1 MTFLDD
7 ERTDAVALHNKARSY
22 LRSARYLNAA
32 SPGVS
37 CSHAGVTFLFCH
49 AIELFL
55 LSYLRAHGG
64 EGAELDNLNRRVA
77 ATTSRAVGAGLKLHP
92 DVVATLS
99 QIAETLTAIEVRYI
113 VTGVKQIPN
122 IGPLSNA
129 AQKLDAAVS
138 KALVDLGLP
147 HREEISPR
155 A

>member
-1 MTFLDD
+1 MIVNFLDD
-7 ERTDAVALHNKARSY
+7 DRADAVVLHNKARLY

-32 SPGVS
+32 NPSVS
-37 CSHAGVTFLFCH
+37 CAHAGVTFLFCH

-122 IGPLSNA
+122 IDPLSNA
-129 AQKLDAAVS
+129 AQKMDAAVS
-138 KALVDLGLP
+138 TALVDLGLP
-147 HREEISPR
+147 LRNEI
-155 A
+155 

>member
-99 QIAETLTAIEVRYI
+99 QIAETLTSIEVRYI

-138 KALVDLGLP
+138 KALVDLGLTL
-147 HREEISPR
+147 REDNSHLP
-155 A
+155 

>member
-64 EGAELDNLNRRVA
+64 DGAELNSLGRRVA
-77 ATTSRAVGAGLKLHP
+77 ATTSRAVGIGLKLHP
-92 DVVATLS
+92 DALVTLS
-99 QIAETLTAIEVRYI
+99 QIADTLIAIEVRYFL
-113 VTGVKQIPN
+113 TGVKKIPN
-122 IGPLSNA
+122 IDPLSNA
-129 AQKLDAAVS
+129 AQNLDAAVS
-138 KALVDLGLP
+138 KALIDLGLSL
-147 HREEISPR
+147 REEISPR
-155 A
+155 P

>member
-99 QIAETLTAIEVRYI
+99 QIAETLTSIEVRYI

-138 KALVDLGLP
+138 KALEDLGLRLP
-147 HREEISPR
+147 EEISPR
-155 A
+155 S